1 MIQMSRHGWKRCQQ
15 RHFCDEDLDF
25 VWIHGQEIHRTGVI
39 FYFLGRR
46 DIPSHLRQNETY
58 RKLEGTTLLVSLT
71 DELITAYR
79 NKTACREIRKKDKRR
94 RTLLPPHLDSASTT
108 LPPIGPRF

>member
-1 MIQMSRHGWKRCQQ
+1 MIQMSPHGWKRCQQ

-25 VWIHGQEIHRTGVI
+25 VWTHGQEIHHTGVI
-39 FYFLGRR
+39 FYFLGRW
-46 DIPSHLRQNETY
+46 DIPSHLRKHESF

-71 DELITAYR
+71 DELITVYR

-94 RTLLPPHLDSASTT
+94 HTLLPDHPAPASTT
-108 LPPIGPRF
+108 VPPISPRF